1 AELTGNARDAA
12 RRLSAVGLMANSRTG
27 LALELVE
34 AGERAAVTV
43 RRYRRTGDVTTLS
56 AAGPTLTADLLAR
69 ARTAASRT
77 GDADLSIDAVIEAA
91 AAVDPTVLEA
101 LLVETGTMFDL
112 DGRTLIRLDDGGVPG
127 DIIDML
133 VALSFPDDFE
143 VRRSATGGGGGGGFL
158 GSWGSYGYDAWYP
171 YYAAPFGYYY
181 GWSPYR
187 SLYGWGDYY
196 YVDRGYY
203 GYGPGSFITDA
214 PDVSEGRVYEG
225 YGYTRVA
232 RPQDDGGGR
241 RARPRATSGGGT
253 FGGGGGSGR
262 RGRAPRAATRDERRR
277 NLRRRRR
284 LERRELVG
292 QRLERGRDRQLGRL
306 HVVGRLVRPHRLAS
320 PIVRARQSSPR
331 EFRASETPDAITTEV
346 APRPPPPAAQPTLQG
361 PAPLWRRPLVLIPLL
376 LDAVAPLGV
385 AVQRRHEPEQTAVRA
400 VPETVAAHPDGVA
413 RQHVV
418 GLDAVAAEPHGGGG
432 LHGPQGGSGAAPFAG
447 DLEED
452 PGVRVDQVHF
462 PDRPLEVGEV
472 GELVVAVGMM
482 RPAREGDGGRAEE
495 PQEAAP

>member
-1 AELTGNARDAA
+1 MTIRIKAPDRGSRPRAVLPRRRVPRPAAIIAAIAALALPAASHAQPAPLGGPAASATVDQRWLPWLGCWRLVEEAGALPEAAGDFSAFADSVMVCVTPAAPPAAATDVVVTTLADGEQVLAETLSADGLEHPVDQSECRGRRRIGWSEDGARLFTRAELSCSARDDA
-12 RRLSAVGLMANSRTG
+12 RRLSAVGLMADSRTW

-91 AAVDPTVLEA
+91 AAVEPTVLEA

-158 GSWGSYGYDAWYP
+158 GGWSGYGYDYDAWYP

-187 SLYGWGDYY
+187 SLYGWGNYH
-196 YVDRGYY
+196 YVDPGYY
-203 GYGPGSFITDA
+203 GVPGSFITDA
-214 PDVSEGRVYEG
+214 PDVGEGRVYEG

-232 RPQDDGGGR
+232 RPQGDGGGR
-241 RARPRATSGGGT
+241 RAQPRGTSGGGI
-253 FGGGGGSGR
+253 FSGGGSSGGSSSGGSSGGGGTVSTGGYTSSGGSSGR
-262 RGRAPRAATRDERRR
+262 S
-277 NLRRRRR
+277 
-284 LERRELVG
+284 
-292 QRLERGRDRQLGRL
+292 
-306 HVVGRLVRPHRLAS
+306 AS
-320 PIVRARQSSPR
+320 P
-331 EFRASETPDAITTEV
+331 
-346 APRPPPPAAQPTLQG
+346 RP
-361 PAPLWRRPLVLIPLL
+361 
-376 LDAVAPLGV
+376 
-385 AVQRRHEPEQTAVRA
+385 
-400 VPETVAAHPDGVA
+400 
-413 RQHVV
+413 
-418 GLDAVAAEPHGGGG
+418 
-432 LHGPQGGSGAAPFAG
+432 
-447 DLEED
+447 
-452 PGVRVDQVHF
+452 
-462 PDRPLEVGEV
+462 
-472 GELVVAVGMM
+472 
-482 RPAREGDGGRAEE
+482 
-495 PQEAAP
+495 